1 MQGMPFRPTADD
13 EGEYVVHNRGY
24 AASLDDT
31 WDAIIV
37 HDPQPAATRSFANTD
52 RHTRWAWRCH
62 IDSSAPDA
70 AAWEF
75 LRPYVELYDRAVFTL
90 ETFVPADLTVPVAVI
105 QPAIDPLTSKNR
117 ELPGYLARETAAELG
132 VDIERPLLLQVSRF
146 DPWKDPIGVIEVW
159 QHVRDSFPQL
169 QLALVGSMAD
179 DDPEG
184 WRIYSELADIV
195 QAQPDCFLLTNQMG
209 VAAHEVNALQRV
221 ADVAIQKSIREGFGL
236 VVSETLWKGT
246 AIVAGRA
253 GGIPSQLEHGVSGF
267 LATSTEEFA
276 EHVCELLEHPTRAR
290 QMGLAGQRT
299 VQQRFLVTRLLREH
313 LQLLNELLDGTRAR
327 RP

>member
-1 MQGMPFRPTADD
+1 VLELSSTATGGGVAELLSSLVPLERDVGLLTQWQVIPGDARFFEFTKRLHNGIQGMPFRLTADD
-13 EGEYVVHNRGY
+13 EPEYVHHNRGY

-37 HDPQPAATRSFANTD
+37 HDPQPAATRRFAETNQ
-52 RHTRWAWRCH
+52 HTRWAWRCH

-75 LRPYVELYDRAVFTL
+75 LKPYVELYDHAVFTL

-132 VDIERPLLLQVSRF
+132 IDIERPLLLQVSRF

-159 QHVRDSFPQL
+159 QRVRDSFPQL
-169 QLALVGSMAD
+169 QLALVGSMVD

-184 WRIYSELADIV
+184 
-195 QAQPDCFLLTNQMG
+195 
-209 VAAHEVNALQRV
+209 
-221 ADVAIQKSIREGFGL
+221 
-236 VVSETLWKGT
+236 
-246 AIVAGRA
+246 
-253 GGIPSQLEHGVSGF
+253 
-267 LATSTEEFA
+267 
-276 EHVCELLEHPTRAR
+276 
-290 QMGLAGQRT
+290 
-299 VQQRFLVTRLLREH
+299 
-313 LQLLNELLDGTRAR
+313 
-327 RP
+327 